1 MLRLLALRVGYVS
14 DPDNPSGSI
23 EGMTYGGGVTLPIG
37 PWGSVGYQ
45 LASTPPFTSGT
56 DRLFRQGWSLWLD
69 PSRIWE
75 DVR

>member
-1 MLRLLALRVGYVS
+1 VLRLLALRVGYVS

-37 PWGSVGYQ
+37 PWGSVGYL